1 MILGGSG
8 SYDSWGKW
16 FPKPV
21 SNQMAVVARYKKSSD
36 GGHPEGH
43 RKEWSNREYEDIF
56 RNGMTWGAKLE
67 HVEVVFNLLGGI
79 NQGCGLLLARILKKR
94 QSKAL
99 VNTPEKIEYSFSTI
113 STVILAPF
121 EAFNLKN

>member
-16 FPKPV
+16 FPLFLGEVNTPSGQSPKPV

-56 RNGMTWGAKLE
+56 RNGMAWGAKLE

-99 VNTPEKIEYSFSTI
+99 INNPEKIEYS
-113 STVILAPF
+113 LRG
-121 EAFNLKN
+121 ER

>member
-16 FPKPV
+16 FPLFLGEVNTPSGQSPKPV

-43 RKEWSNREYEDIF
+43 WKEWSNREFENIF
-56 RNGMTWGAKLE
+56 RNGMAWGAKLE
-67 HVEVVFNLLGGI
+67 HVEVATVQLVLFN
-79 NQGCGLLLARILKKR
+79 
-94 QSKAL
+94 
-99 VNTPEKIEYSFSTI
+99 
-113 STVILAPF
+113 STVILAPL